1 LSSTSR
7 GLSAGAF
14 GQLTAG
20 AGAALALLSPIW
32 LPLAG
37 AGLALL
43 VLGTVLS
50 APSAR
55 QSGPYLEEWW
65 TALAVCSLICLIG
78 FGLELVLPVVGGVLL
93 TIGGVAALIV
103 VALGTPPADDHAGD
117 PGAESQGLE
126 PG

>member
-7 GLSAGAF
+7 GLSAGSF

-20 AGAALALLSPIW
+20 AGALLALLSPIW

-37 AGLALL
+37 AGVALL
-43 VLGTVLS
+43 VLGVILS

-55 QSGPYLEEWW
+55 NRGPYLEEWW
-65 TALAVCSLICLIG
+65 TALALCSLLCLVG

-93 TIGGVAALIV
+93 TLGGVAALIA
-103 VALGTPPADDHAGD
+103 VALGTPPVADGPVADSAD
-117 PGAESQGLE
+117 LE

>member
-1 LSSTSR
+1 MSSTSR

-65 TALAVCSLICLIG
+65 TALAVCSLICLVG
-78 FGLELVLPVVGGVLL
+78 FGLELVLPVV
-93 TIGGVAALIV
+93 GGVAALIV
-103 VALGTPPADDHAGD
+103 VALGTPPADDDAGD